1 MIKTKSVQDLW
12 REFKKRNYGRD
23 IGNISVTQLRESEQ
37 VFHMGV
43 AAILIEMKENV
54 SQLPDDIAV
63 NTMEGYMD
71 EIKGFLAH
79 ACEEYERMQK

>member
-43 AAILIEMKENV
+43 AAILVEMKENV

-63 NTMEGYMD
+63 STMEGYMD
-71 EIKGFLAH
+71 EIKNFLDH